1 MSTYS
6 DRMLGRILKNLVAQ
20 YQPPANGRLELLARA
35 LNTPRRKHNFSI
47 IIPRTQFNDYPFHST
62 HANEWSPIQL
72 TWFFEQSLNAG
83 IRARA

>member
-6 DRMLGRILKNLVAQ
+6 DRMLARILKNWVAQ
-20 YQPPANGRLELLARA
+20 HQPPANGRARLLAKA
-35 LNTPRRKHNFSI
+35 ENTSQRKYNFSI
-47 IIPRTQFNDYPFHST
+47 IIPRTQFNDYPIHST
-62 HANEWSPIQL
+62 HANEWAPIQL